1 MKANMK
7 VALKLNSELSLKQTQ
22 GEYGITNDKSKALM
36 VILMSCA
43 GHVRQSFAPKL
54 ASAEAMSAAMVSLPL
69 RATVLFSSTAALFG
83 APGQGNY
90 AAANAALEAWAAR
103 RAATGQQAVAVQ
115 WGAWAAGASL
125 SAKTP

>member
-1 MKANMK
+1 MLIPLISQVKLVTNQ
-7 VALKLNSELSLKQTQ
+7 ALSGKFLS
-22 GEYGITNDKSKALM
+22 IARSM
-36 VILMSCA
+36 PCA

-54 ASAEAMSAAMVSLPL
+54 ASAEAMAAAMTGLPL
-69 RATVLFSSTAALFG
+69 RTTVLFSSTAALFG

-115 WGAWAAGASL
+115 WGAWAAGSPL
-125 SAKTP
+125 CILCH